1 MLKVAILVD
10 GAFYL
15 KRAYYLWGEK
25 APKERANELISYCQR
40 HLKKEDYCEK
50 MLYRIFYY
58 DCLPSDKI
66 VYHPFLKKN
75 IDLSKTDLYKW
86 SIEFFEHLK
95 SKRKLAFRKGELMDS
110 NISYVLTPEIIK
122 KLCRGSIKFDDLR
135 EDDFTLNI
143 QQKGVDMKIGL
154 DIATLSYKKQV
165 DQIILIAG
173 DSDFVPAAKY
183 ARREGVDFIL
193 DPMWHTIKQSLYEH
207 IDGLTTKVARPDSEN
222 IKKDALY
229 KKNP

>member
-86 SIEFFEHLK
+86 SIEFFKHLK

-110 NISYVLTPEIIK
+110 NISYVLPPEII
-122 KLCRGSIKFDDLR
+122 
-135 EDDFTLNI
+135 
-143 QQKGVDMKIGL
+143 
-154 DIATLSYKKQV
+154 
-165 DQIILIAG
+165 
-173 DSDFVPAAKY
+173 
-183 ARREGVDFIL
+183 
-193 DPMWHTIKQSLYEH
+193 
-207 IDGLTTKVARPDSEN
+207 
-222 IKKDALY
+222 
-229 KKNP
+229 